1 MNRLTQDGVDVC
13 RDLCEYFDECTSRK
27 LETPIICLKAA
38 TYNNL
43 RAYERTGLEPEEI
56 EKATSVMVSAFN
68 LAVNSGTEMLVGRLK
83 EIIRAEAEGRIVVLP
98 CKVGDTVFYNDTYG
112 NVYEAI
118 VQSIVID
125 KSRTIFITSGIGFD
139 ETTVGKT
146 VFLTREEAE
155 AALKEADD
163 G

>member
-1 MNRLTQDGVDVC
+1 MSLTNLYI
-13 RDLCEYFDECTSRK
+13 R
-27 LETPIICLKAA
+27 LKA
-38 TYNNL
+38 
-43 RAYERTGLEPEEI
+43 YEDTGIEPEEI
-56 EKATSVMVSAFN
+56 KRLIETNETHMRKH
-68 LAVNSGTEMLVGRLK
+68 TEMWKDLEKYLKAESEGRL
-83 EIIRAEAEGRIVVLP
+83 VVLP

-139 ETTVGKT
+139 EIMVGKT

-155 AALKEADD
+155 AALMGGSDR
-163 G
+163 

>member
-56 EKATSVMVSAFN
+56 KDYLPM
-68 LAVNSGTEMLVGRLK
+68 LK
-83 EIIRAEAEGRIVVLP
+83 EWRQNMGALRHVHELVKSEAEGRLLILP

-155 AALKEADD
+155 AAMKEAND